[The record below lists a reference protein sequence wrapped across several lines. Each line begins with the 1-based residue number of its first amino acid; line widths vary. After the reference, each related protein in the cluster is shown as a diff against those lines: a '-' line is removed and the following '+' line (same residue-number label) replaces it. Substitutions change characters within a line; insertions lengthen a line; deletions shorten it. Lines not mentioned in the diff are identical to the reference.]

1 MIIRT
6 IIAALLAIPA
16 YFYAMRYNMHMF
28 QLNGY
33 KNDEHPRWLRRNL
46 RQQWLLIFTGVLG
59 ILRILADLIP
69 DGTGRSIAL
78 WTADIFVILTL
89 LLVRLVYR
97 AMKRLNTKSKF
108 NYTPRVKRMIATI
121 LVLTAI
127 SLAVCCLVPLLSQ
140 GTVMGL
146 WKVITGWSLFSNT
159 VQRGFPG
166 FLTGVFLLLISMQL
180 VFNLIANVINHPIE
194 KGINQHYINDAKR
207 MLRSVPGLQI
217 IGVTG
222 SYGKT
227 SVKFY
232 LQTLLQGKYNVL
244 VTPESYNTP
253 MGIVKTIRG
262 SLKPTHE
269 IFICEMGARHVGDIK
284 EDTDIVHPHHGV
296 ITSVGPQH
304 LETFHSMENI
314 MNTKF
319 ELADCLPEGGKLFL
333 NGDNEYIQRKAKEYK
348 NKIFYYADEGK
359 AGDAASEDSQAGN
372 AAMESAKTGQ
382 RGQTASEGA
391 GEVQAG
397 YRAKD
402 VAVSQM
408 GTEFTVV
415 TPNGEEERFQM
426 RLVGAHNVINVVGAI
441 AVAHQF
447 GMSLKELKI
456 PVRRIQPVEHR
467 MKMREQG
474 NVTIIDDAYNS
485 NPVGSKAAVET
496 LAMFDGIR
504 ILITPGMV
512 ELGDKEDEYN
522 YRFGTYAADCCD
534 YILIV
539 GKKNRESIYQG
550 VRSKSFPEEQVKCV
564 DKLEDALSYA
574 YAIKGQGHKY
584 VLLENDLPDN
594 Y

>member
-6 IIAALLAIPA
+6 ILAFLLAIPA
-16 YFYAMRYNMHMF
+16 YAYALRYNMHMF
-28 QLNGY
+28 QLGGY
-33 KNDEHPRWLRRNL
+33 KNDEHPKWLKKNL
-46 RQQWLLIFTGVLG
+46 RQQWLLVFTGVLG
-59 ILRILADLIP
+59 ILRILVSLLP
-69 DGTGRSIAL
+69 DGIFRGIAL
-78 WTADIFVILTL
+78 WTTDIFAILTL

-108 NYTPRVKRMIATI
+108 NYTPRVKRMITTI
-121 LVLTAI
+121 LVLTGLVLLI
-127 SLAVCCLVPLLSQ
+127 SFIAPLVAN
-140 GTVMGL
+140 GGADD
-146 WKVITGWSLFSNT
+146 WELFSND
-159 VQRGFPG
+159 VQYGFPG
-166 FLTGVFLLLISMQL
+166 FLTGVLLVMISLQL
-180 VFNLIANVINHPIE
+180 VFNMISNVINRPIE
-194 KGINQHYINDAKR
+194 KAVNQYYINDAKR
-207 MLRSVPGLQI
+207 ILKSVPGLQI

-262 SLKPTHE
+262 SLKSTHE

-333 NGDNEYIQRKAKEYK
+333 NGDNEYIQKKAVEYK
-348 NKIFYYADEGK
+348 NKIFYYSEKQGEGY
-359 AGDAASEDSQAGN
+359 Q
-372 AAMESAKTGQ
+372 
-382 RGQTASEGA
+382 
-391 GEVQAG
+391 
-397 YRAKD
+397 AKD
-402 VAVSQM
+402 VTVSQL
-408 GTEFTVV
+408 GTEFTV
-415 TPNGEEERFQM
+415 TAPNGEEERFQM
-426 RLVGAHNVINVVGAI
+426 KLIGAHNVINVVGAI

-447 GMSLKELKI
+447 GVSLKELKI

-504 ILITPGMV
+504 ILVTPGMV

-522 YRFGTYAADCCD
+522 YKFGTYAADCCD

-539 GKKNRESIYQG
+539 GKKNRESIHSG
-550 VRSKSFPEEQVKCV
+550 VLSKNFPADKCICV
-564 DKLEDALSYA
+564 DKLEDAMNYA
-574 YAIKGQGHKY
+574 YSIKGQGHKY
-584 VLLENDLPDN
+584 ILLENDLPDN

>member
-1 MIIRT
+1 MIFRT
-6 IIAALLAIPA
+6 IIAAVLAIPA
-16 YFYAMRYNMHMF
+16 YAYALRYNMHMF

-33 KNDEHPRWLRRNL
+33 KNDEHPKWLKKNLRRN
-46 RQQWLLIFTGVLG
+46 WLLVFTGVLG
-59 ILRILADLIP
+59 LLRILAGLLP
-69 DGTGRSIAL
+69 DGIFRGIAL
-78 WTADIFVILTL
+78 WTLDVLAILTL

-108 NYTPRVKRMIATI
+108 NYTARVKRMITTIVVLTVIVLLACI
-121 LVLTAI
+121 LVPIIAAGGFSMI
-127 SLAVCCLVPLLSQ
+127 SWNVLSNDAQ
-140 GTVMGL
+140 E
-146 WKVITGWSLFSNT
+146 
-159 VQRGFPG
+159 GFPG
-166 FLTGVFLLLISMQL
+166 FLTGVFLVLISLLL
-180 VFNLIANVINHPIE
+180 VLNMISNVINRPIE
-194 KGINQHYINDAKR
+194 KAVNQYYINDAKR
-207 MLRSVPGLQI
+207 ILKSVPGLQI

-262 SLKPTHE
+262 SLKSTHE

-333 NGDNEYIQRKAKEYK
+333 NGDNEYIQKKAVEYK
-348 NKIFYYADEGK
+348 NKIFYYAGGAEGQA
-359 AGDAASEDSQAGN
+359 AGQVEGQAAADGSAASQNVAQD
-372 AAMESAKTGQ
+372 
-382 RGQTASEGA
+382 
-391 GEVQAG
+391 G

-402 VAVSQM
+402 VAVSQF
-408 GTEFTVV
+408 GTEFTV
-415 TPNGEEERFQM
+415 TAPNGEEERFQM
-426 RLVGAHNVINVVGAI
+426 KLIGAHNVINVVGAI

-447 GMSLKELKI
+447 GVSLKELKI

-504 ILITPGMV
+504 ILVTPGMV

-522 YRFGTYAADCCD
+522 YKFGTYAADCCD

-539 GKKNRESIYQG
+539 GKKNRESIHAG
-550 VRSKSFPEEQVKCV
+550 VLSKNFPEDKCICV

-574 YAIKGQGHKY
+574 YAIKGAGHKY
-584 VLLENDLPDN
+584 ILLENDLPDN